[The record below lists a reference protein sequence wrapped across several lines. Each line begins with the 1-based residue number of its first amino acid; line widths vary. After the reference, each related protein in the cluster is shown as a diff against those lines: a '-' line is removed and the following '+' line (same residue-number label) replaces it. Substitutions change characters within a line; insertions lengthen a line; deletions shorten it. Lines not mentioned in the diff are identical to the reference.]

1 MSPPAPLG
9 DRLDR
14 LVWLYETAYQTGT
27 PGWRVG
33 LRPPAS
39 GTDLNRVEQRLGRL
53 LPEEARDLYQWHNG
67 CDRTFLVPDLSFNP
81 LDRAVSI
88 YQATDRTGIQPV
100 TNGPGSVENVDLF
113 PVFNID
119 RILFSIRANA
129 KSRATTS
136 PVYVPLIDDLDG
148 VTVVSSSIAAL
159 IEHLIVELEAG
170 RVEYTEHGVRW
181 SRDPY
186 PSDPQME
193 PYRA

>member
-1 MSPPAPLG
+1 M
-9 DRLDR
+9 
-14 LVWLYETAYQTGT
+14 
-27 PGWRVG
+27 
-33 LRPPAS
+33 
-39 GTDLNRVEQRLGRL
+39 DLNRVEQRLGRL

-81 LDRAVSI
+81 LVRAVSM

-136 PVYVPLIDDLDG
+136 PVYVPLINDLDG
-148 VTVVSSSIAAL
+148 ATVVSSSIAAL
-159 IEHLIVELEAG
+159 IEHLIVELEAAP
-170 RVEYTEHGVRW
+170 VDYTAHGVRCPP
-181 SRDPY
+181 DPY
-186 PSDPQME
+186 PPPPHTNPSPSR
-193 PYRA
+193 Y